1 MSRTN
6 DAKMNSPAQQ
16 DALPLRD
23 AAPLEIHELNIML
36 PASGDRRMAV
46 ENLSL
51 SVRENEIVCL
61 VGESGSG
68 KSMTAHAI
76 LGLLPHR
83 VRIDPASQI
92 RCDGTDLVRLSPS
105 QLREWR
111 GRRIGMVFQEPMS
124 ALNPLQKIGRQV
136 REMLVLHDRR
146 LSSAQAHEKVVAAL
160 ASVGLPDPVQ
170 ICRAYPFQLSG
181 GQRQRVMIAMALIN
195 KPRLLLADEPTTA
208 LDVTTQKQI
217 LDLIKQLQS
226 ERKMGILFITHD
238 IGVVADIADRIVV
251 MRHGRIVESG
261 SRDDVLLRP
270 REDYTR
276 ALVDALPGKKA
287 RQSASEPLKEPALLS
302 VRSLQKTFVS
312 GGGWFSKARSV
323 QAAQGIDF
331 DIVEGRTVAVV
342 GESGSGKSTLGRMIM
357 RLIEPDAGKI
367 LFDGKDVLT
376 LDKRDLVRYRKEVQI
391 VFQDPF
397 ASLNPRQKVGE
408 TIARGPIIHG
418 VPARQARR
426 QADALLERVGL
437 GAGVASRYPHEFS
450 GGQRQRISIA
460 RALALNPRLLIA
472 DEAVSALDVSI
483 QAQILNLLDELKR
496 EFGLTMMFITHDLRV
511 AAEIADEVV
520 VMCRGRIVERGAP
533 CDVLE
538 QPLDSYTRQL
548 VDSIAGTSFL
558 GRLAA

>member
-1 MSRTN
+1 MSGMN
-6 DAKMNSPAQQ
+6 DAKMNSPSQQ
-16 DALPLRD
+16 NARQLRP
-23 AAPLEIHELNIML
+23 APALEIQQLSIRL

-46 ENLSL
+46 EDLALSI
-51 SVRENEIVCL
+51 RDDEIVCL

-76 LGLLPHR
+76 LGLLPPR
-83 VRIDPASQI
+83 VSIDPDSRI
-92 RCDGTDLVRLSPS
+92 RCDGTDLAKLSAS
-105 QLREWR
+105 EMRKWR
-111 GRRIGMVFQEPMS
+111 GKRIGMVFQEPMS

-136 REMLVLHDRR
+136 REMLVLHDRS
-146 LSSAQAHEKVVAAL
+146 LPSAQAHDKVL
-160 ASVGLPDPVQ
+160 RSLESVGLPDPAQ

-217 LDLIKQLQS
+217 LDLIKRLQA

-261 SRDDVLLRP
+261 TRDDVLLRP
-270 REDYTR
+270 KEDYTR
-276 ALVDALPGKKA
+276 ALVDALPGKKV
-287 RQSASEPLKEPALLS
+287 RKPADDALQQPVLLS
-302 VRSLQKTFVS
+302 VRGLRKTFTS
-312 GGGWFSKARSV
+312 GGGWFSKARTV
-323 QAAQGIDF
+323 HAAQDIDL
-331 DIVEGRTVAVV
+331 DIIEGRTVAVV
-342 GESGSGKSTLGRMIM
+342 GESGSGKSTLGRMVT
-357 RLIEPDAGKI
+357 RLIDPDAGQI
-367 LFDGKDVLT
+367 LFDGNDIVT
-376 LDKRDLVRYRKEVQI
+376 LGKRDLARYRKEVQI
-391 VFQDPF
+391 IFQDPF

-418 VPARQARR
+418 VPPRQARR
-426 QADALLERVGL
+426 QAEGLLERVGL
-437 GAGVASRYPHEFS
+437 GASVATRYPHEFS

-496 EFGLTMMFITHDLRV
+496 ELNLTMMFITHDLRV

-520 VMCRGRIVERGAP
+520 VMCRGRIVERGTP
-533 CDVLE
+533 YDVLE
-538 QPLDSYTRQL
+538 TPRDSYTRQL